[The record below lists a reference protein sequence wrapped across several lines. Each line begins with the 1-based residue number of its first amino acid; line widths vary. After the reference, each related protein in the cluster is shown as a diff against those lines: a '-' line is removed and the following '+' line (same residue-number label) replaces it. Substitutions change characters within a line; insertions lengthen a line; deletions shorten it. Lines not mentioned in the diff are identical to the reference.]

1 MAMHSSLVK
10 AFDGCPV
17 TILVGKSGRGKTQA
31 MKLGM
36 ATIGTLEKF
45 YVKSSSKEAILRQAN
60 LSSLGV
66 FVDDLKEIS
75 GISDVSSISLVGLL
89 SPPFRV
95 VLNP

>member
-1 MAMHSSLVK
+1 M
-10 AFDGCPV
+10 
-17 TILVGKSGRGKTQA
+17 
-31 MKLGM
+31 
-36 ATIGTLEKF
+36 
-45 YVKSSSKEAILRQAN
+45 KSSSKEAILRQAN